1 MAQVNSMS
9 DVDPSFDELRARIR
23 STADA
28 AERLSFEAA
37 SGAAGDGPDPV
48 RRARAADDATQEAQ
62 ALVALVQLLRDLL
75 PDELRQQVTD
85 LVRQVLMLVRA
96 VIDWYLLRLEPG
108 EATPR
113 PSAAPAVED
122 IPLD

>member
-1 MAQVNSMS
+1 MAHQET
-9 DVDPSFDELRARIR
+9 DPFDELRARIR

-37 SGAAGDGPDPV
+37 AGGASTEDQG

-62 ALVALVQLLRDLL
+62 ALVALVQLLKDLL
-75 PDELRQQVTD
+75 PDELRQQVMD
-85 LVRQVLMLVRA
+85 LIRQVLLLVRA
-96 VIDWYLLRLEPG
+96 VIDWYLSRLEPG
-108 EATPR
+108 HAAAR
-113 PSAAPAVED
+113 PAPAAPVVQD

>member
-1 MAQVNSMS
+1 MAHPET
-9 DVDPSFDELRARIR
+9 DDPFEQLRERIR

-37 SGAAGDGPDPV
+37 AGDPGAADG

-62 ALVALVQLLRDLL
+62 ALVALVALLRDLL

-96 VIDWYLLRLEPG
+96 VIDWYLLRLAPG
-108 EATPR
+108 EAGER
-113 PSAAPAVED
+113 PPAGPAVQD

>member
-1 MAQVNSMS
+1 MAHPET
-9 DVDPSFDELRARIR
+9 DDPFEELRARIR

-37 SGAAGDGPDPV
+37 AGAMGDAGDGPDPA

-62 ALVALVQLLRDLL
+62 ALVALVGLLRDLL

-108 EATPR
+108 EAAAR
-113 PSAAPAVED
+113 PSAAPAVQD

>member
-1 MAQVNSMS
+1 MAHPET
-9 DVDPSFDELRARIR
+9 DDPFEQLRARIR

-37 SGAAGDGPDPV
+37 AGAAGADDGPEDQG

-75 PDELRQQVTD
+75 PDELRQQVSD
-85 LVRQVLMLVRA
+85 LIRQVLLLVRA
-96 VIDWYLLRLEPG
+96 VIDFYLLRLEPDSA
-108 EATPR
+108 ER
-113 PSAAPAVED
+113 PSAAPVVED
-122 IPLD
+122 IPLDEI

>member
-1 MAQVNSMS
+1 MAQPET
-9 DVDPSFDELRARIR
+9 DPFEELRARIR

-37 SGAAGDGPDPV
+37 MGNGDPGERA
-48 RRARAADDATQEAQ
+48 RRADETTEEAR

-75 PDELRQQVTD
+75 PDELRQQVMD
-85 LVRQVLMLVRA
+85 LVRQVLKLLRA
-96 VIDWYLLRLEPG
+96 VIDWYLAQLEPG
-108 EATPR
+108 
-113 PSAAPAVED
+113 AAERRTTAPVVED

>member
-1 MAQVNSMS
+1 MAHPET
-9 DVDPSFDELRARIR
+9 DDPFEQLRARIR

-37 SGAAGDGPDPV
+37 AGAAGEDEPDPG

-85 LVRQVLMLVRA
+85 LIRQVLLLVRA
-96 VIDWYLLRLEPG
+96 VIDFYLLRLEPDPAG
-108 EATPR
+108 ER
-113 PSAAPAVED
+113 PSAAPVVQD
-122 IPLD
+122 IPLDEI

>member
-1 MAQVNSMS
+1 MAHPET
-9 DVDPSFDELRARIR
+9 DPFEELRARIR

-37 SGAAGDGPDPV
+37 AGNGDPGERA
-48 RRARAADDATQEAQ
+48 RRADETTEEAR

-75 PDELRQQVTD
+75 PEELRQQVMD
-85 LVRQVLMLVRA
+85 LVRQVLKLLRA
-96 VIDWYLLRLEPG
+96 VIDWYLARLEPG
-108 EATPR
+108 AAERRA
-113 PSAAPAVED
+113 SAPVVED

>member
-1 MAQVNSMS
+1 MAHPET
-9 DVDPSFDELRARIR
+9 DDPFEQLRARIR

-37 SGAAGDGPDPV
+37 AGASAGPDDGA
-48 RRARAADDATQEAQ
+48 RARAADDATQEAQ

-75 PDELRQQVTD
+75 PDELRQQVSD
-85 LVRQVLMLVRA
+85 LIRQVLMLVRA
-96 VIDWYLLRLEPG
+96 VIDFYLVRLEPG
-108 EATPR
+108 QPATR
-113 PSAAPAVED
+113 TATAPVVED